1 LAEILTVLLGVV
13 LIGLASYVLFR
24 AVAGRSS
31 LPPAADSGTV
41 GSSEAHVT
49 LPVDDVDPEHPPV
62 RRLATDTAHRV
73 LARDPAVTRV
83 VVLSRSGRELARIDR
98 AAVAPRLVD
107 VPTALL
113 EPHAPR
119 HPGPRE
125 PALADE
131 PVHGPGNVGFAERRP
146 EPRRS
151 LAEHFELA
159 EDTRGRIRDAEDPV
173 DVVRAIFESSGLP
186 FDMDGN
192 LLRRGGRC
200 VIVAHTPIHTPVDA
214 ETLNAAFMR
223 FERTG
228 AGRGVF
234 VTAGVLHAS
243 DVHRREV
250 LAPAL
255 HHVGP
260 SGIQRMADAVAVG
273 ADPLDLVLPE

>member
-1 LAEILTVLLGVV
+1 VAEILTVLLGVV
-13 LIGLASYVLFR
+13 LIGLACYLLIRRV
-24 AVAGRSS
+24 VARSG
-31 LPPAADSGTV
+31 PPPEAEDGPAD
-41 GSSEAHVT
+41 SSEAHVT

-62 RRLATDTAHRV
+62 RRLATDAAQRV
-73 LARDPAVTRV
+73 LARDPGVTCV

-98 AAVAPRLVD
+98 GAVVRRLVD
-107 VPTALL
+107 FPSVLL

-119 HPGPRE
+119 HAGPHE
-125 PALADE
+125 PASTE
-131 PVHGPGNVGFAERRP
+131 HRVNGPGNVRFAERPP
-146 EPRRS
+146 EPHRS
-151 LAEHFELA
+151 LAERFELT
-159 EDTRGRIRDAEDPV
+159 DDVRGRIRSAEDPV

-186 FDMDGN
+186 FEIDGN
-192 LLRRGGRC
+192 VLRRGDRC
-200 VIVAHTPIHTPVDA
+200 VIVAHATVHSPVEA

-228 AGRGVF
+228 ARRGVV

-255 HHVGP
+255 LHVGP

-273 ADPLDLVLPE
+273 ADPLDLVLPA